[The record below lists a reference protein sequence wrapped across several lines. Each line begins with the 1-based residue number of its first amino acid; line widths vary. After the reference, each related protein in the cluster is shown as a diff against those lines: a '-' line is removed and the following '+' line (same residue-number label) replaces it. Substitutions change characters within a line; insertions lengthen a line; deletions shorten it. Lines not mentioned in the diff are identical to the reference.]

1 MQLHKLMQLSF
12 TVFRHFNDDLG
23 SNLQEEDADEM
34 DMDFEP
40 RRVSIKDDLLA
51 ESGVEDEEEY
61 YDEGDDQVEDEEA
74 LNNNFII
81 EG

>member
-1 MQLHKLMQLSF
+1 MQLSF